1 MSLGLLKYLKALFEI
16 SFRHK
21 VKEFAQKTAN
31 SSRSDGKKCP
41 NYKLIILDEADSMTK
56 SAQEALRRTMEVY
69 RKIFISFIYIYDQA
83 WPRSVKWS
91 AS

>member
-1 MSLGLLKYLKALFEI
+1 MIHKILQLKSWKY
-16 SFRHK
+16 STSVV

-31 SSRSDGKKCP
+31 SARSDGKKCP

-69 RKIFISFIYIYDQA
+69 RKIFISFIL
-83 WPRSVKWS
+83 V
-91 AS
+91 

>member
-56 SAQEALRRTMEVY
+56 SAQEALRRTMQVY
-69 RKIFISFIYIYDQA
+69 RKIFISFI
-83 WPRSVKWS
+83 RV
-91 AS
+91 